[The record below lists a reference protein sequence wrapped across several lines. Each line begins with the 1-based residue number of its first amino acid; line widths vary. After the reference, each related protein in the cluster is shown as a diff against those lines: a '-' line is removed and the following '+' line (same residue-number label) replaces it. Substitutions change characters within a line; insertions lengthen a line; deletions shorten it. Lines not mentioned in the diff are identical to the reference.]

1 PLHVGAHRGLGNFE
15 VPRRRREAAAVHD
28 ARECSNAF
36 KRVHWLIVPNS
47 GKRVHTIPANRQVG
61 KGLSLDELP
70 EPRKGSTMDANAATT
85 GPFVRQ
91 PAAGSTLNV
100 LGVTHIYKAT
110 GAETAGSFSLWEDL
124 VPPGTGAP
132 PHSHEREDEA
142 FYVLSGEIQ
151 IEFEGE
157 PAPRHVGSGGF
168 FYGARHKR
176 HGYRNVSDQPARL
189 LVLCTPSC
197 GLDQMFAE
205 LGAATVSG
213 IPEMAK
219 LAAITA

>member
-1 PLHVGAHRGLGNFE
+1 
-15 VPRRRREAAAVHD
+15 
-28 ARECSNAF
+28 
-36 KRVHWLIVPNS
+36 
-47 GKRVHTIPANRQVG
+47 
-61 KGLSLDELP
+61 
-70 EPRKGSTMDANAATT
+70 MDANAATA

-100 LGVTHIYKAT
+100 LGITHIYKAT

-132 PHSHEREDEA
+132 PHTHEREDEA

-157 PAPRHVGSGGF
+157 PAPRRVGSGGF

-205 LGAATVSG
+205 LEAATISG